1 MVELSKTYPMP
12 VHVLV
17 LRYLTS
23 LLLRTA
29 AVCGA
34 LSLAV
39 LVVGLAV
46 EEGALGLERDVA
58 RGVDTFMRMFMGV
71 VALGGVF
78 GVLVVAAVIHDVFRR
93 EQRNALDAL
102 VDDGIATKEEL
113 PVEWQRSALGAAG
126 VGSWVLSAFGVV
138 LGPIGIITGFVTLAD
153 GDTEFGLAA
162 LGVSA
167 AITVAAVLGIRAL
180 LRPKPSSA
188 ATLWEEEKPTLHPKE
203 PGPGQKGKQ
212 AASRE
217 GLEHAPAIL
226 RRLDRLDR
234 AARKAMGVASA
245 LLGACAV
252 VIVALTLLRKP
263 CRNCDTRS
271 FGPGLE
277 GFIDISLVIAVVLLL
292 VGLVVLVAAA
302 AMEGWVTLRLRGAVV
317 EMAADRASKAPP
329 WFLLRRLL
337 LEESPMQALTG
348 HLHTLGIVCLAF
360 GVTGSLV
367 TDAYPFTDWPALY
380 PALCT
385 IGGVLLLFHLSG
397 WFFKREETRAQNEA
411 LLARWPE

>member
-34 LSLAV
+34 LSLVV
-39 LVVGLAV
+39 LVVGIAV

-58 RGVDTFMRMFMGV
+58 RGIDTFMRKFMGV

-78 GVLVVAAVIHDVFRR
+78 GVLVIAAVVHDVFRR

-126 VGSWVLSAFGVV
+126 VGSWILSAFAVVIGPVGV
-138 LGPIGIITGFVTLAD
+138 IASFMTLAD
-153 GDTEFGLAA
+153 GDTEFGFWA

-167 AITVAAVLGIRAL
+167 VIAVAGVLGIRAL

-188 ATLWEEEKPTLHPKE
+188 AALWENEKPTLHPQE

-217 GLEHAPAIL
+217 GLEHAPPIL

-234 AARKAMGVASA
+234 AAWRAMGIAGA
-245 LLGACAV
+245 LLTACAV

-263 CRNCDTRS
+263 CRNCDKRF

-277 GFIDISLVIAVVLLL
+277 GFIDVSLVVAVVLLL
-292 VGLVVLVAAA
+292 AGLVVLVSAA

-317 EMAADRASKAPP
+317 AIAADRDSEAPP

-348 HLHTLGIVCLAF
+348 HLHTLGIACLAF

-367 TDAYPFTDWPALY
+367 TDVYPFTDWTAVY

-385 IGGVLLLFHLSG
+385 VGGVLLLFHLSG

-411 LLARWPE
+411 LLARWPK